1 MLVRIGLAQCL
12 SAWGVHSTN
21 LDAGPLADG
30 ASLWVS
36 GFLCQALLGA
46 IAKEIVT
53 GNKSEKQK
61 KDMFSVDLLF
71 CGNSW

>member
-30 ASLWVS
+30 VSLWVS

-46 IAKEIVT
+46 VPNEMARGKKI
-53 GNKSEKQK
+53 EKRK
-61 KDMFSVDLLF
+61 RDLVGV
-71 CGNSW
+71 CCRMG

>member
-30 ASLWVS
+30 VSLWVS

-71 CGNSW
+71 LR